1 MKVLVVGGAGY
12 IGFITVQELLKH
24 HHQVIIFDHF
34 QRHVPNKLGDVP
46 FIKGDLTHFSEIKQA
61 LETVKPDAVIHFAA
75 YIQMGE
81 SVQNPRKYYHNNV
94 LGSMN
99 LANAMVETGVD
110 KIVFSS
116 SAGVYGNPQRI
127 PIQEDDP
134 KLPTNPYGETKLVV
148 ERMLRWYEKP
158 YGLRSIS
165 IRYFNAAGATLDGSL
180 GEDHDPESHLIP
192 NIIKAQLENREF
204 TLFGD
209 DYPTE
214 DGTCVRDYIHVL
226 DLATAHIAALEKL
239 ETGASSNYYNA
250 GTGQGYSNKQII
262 QMVEKISGKPVK
274 VKVLPRRPGDA
285 NVLVA
290 DTTKIR
296 QELNWQPR
304 YSDLET
310 IIRTAY
316 LWHQQQYE

>member
-1 MKVLVVGGAGY
+1 MKILVVGGAGY
-12 IGFITVQELLKH
+12 IGFITVQELLK
-24 HHQVIIFDHF
+24 QGYEVVIFDHF
-34 QRHVPNKLGDVP
+34 QRHSPDKTKPVSFV
-46 FIKGDLTHFSEIKQA
+46 KGDITHFDEIKQA
-61 LETVKPDAVIHFAA
+61 LKQTKPDAVIHFAA

-81 SVQNPRKYYHNNV
+81 SVQDPRKYYYNNV
-94 LGSMN
+94 VGSMN

-110 KIVFSS
+110 KLVFSS

-134 KLPTNPYGETKLVV
+134 KLPTNPYGETKLAV
-148 ERMLRWYEKP
+148 ERLLRWYEQP

-165 IRYFNAAGATLDGSL
+165 IRYFNAAGAALDGSL
-180 GEDHDPESHLIP
+180 GEDHQPESHLIP
-192 NIIKAQLENREF
+192 NIIKAQLEDREF

-209 DYPTE
+209 DYSTE
-214 DGTCVRDYIHVL
+214 DGTCVRDYIHVV

-239 ETGASSNYYNA
+239 QAGASSNYYNA

-262 QMVEKISGKPVK
+262 QMVEKVSGKPIR

-285 NVLVA
+285 DILIA
-290 DTTKIR
+290 DTTKIHR
-296 QELNWQPR
+296 ELNWEPK

-310 IIRTAY
+310 IIKTAY
-316 LWHQQQYE
+316 RWHQSHV